1 MKQTQKQKG
10 TTKSSS
16 SKQTVPLQV
25 SKGVLDLGRA
35 LVKELGLDPGVDT
48 LGRWMAHYI
57 AELIQ
62 NAETAKTEER
72 PYKLSACAD
81 AILKL
86 WDHRHQLP
94 SGKRP
99 FEEFEP
105 ILRTMESLDPTD
117 NTPRYFRSQR
127 RAAGEA
133 EERSDA
139 QKWLELA
146 DGVDYSAKILIRY
159 CLAEAAQAAKDK
171 SKKWVKLAEAAG
183 RGEDFDLSVI
193 RLINNEH
200 DLLKDNEPDDQARRL
215 LEDRIQRL
223 ESFFEL
229 ADSFLSELRVRLK
242 EFK

>member
-62 NAETAKTEER
+62 NAEAAKTEER

-81 AILKL
+81 AILEL

-117 NTPRYFRSQR
+117 NSPRYFRPQR
-127 RAAGEA
+127 SVLGETGEA
-133 EERSDA
+133 G
-139 QKWLELA
+139 KWLELA
-146 DGVDYSAKILIRY
+146 DEVDYSAKILIRY

-183 RGEDFDLSVI
+183 REEDFDLPVI
-193 RLINNEH
+193 RFITNEH
-200 DLLKDNEPDDQARRL
+200 DLLKDNVPSDGARKL
-215 LEDRIQRL
+215 LQDRIKRL
-223 ESFFEL
+223 ESFSEL
-229 ADSFLSELRVRLK
+229 ADSLLSDLRVRLK